1 MHARRGYLT
10 LHILCMFSS
19 SESGYQAAGAADGFP
34 KGLLLLLSMA
44 MFGEGRMDEE
54 GLAEVSHLNCS
65 HKTQELYTERCFD
78 ILNGFE
84 LTFTRCL
91 NCHKIV
97 GLDAKKFEN
106 R

>member
-1 MHARRGYLT
+1 
-10 LHILCMFSS
+10 
-19 SESGYQAAGAADGFP
+19 
-34 KGLLLLLSMA
+34 
-44 MFGEGRMDEE
+44 MDEE
-54 GLAEVSHLNCS
+54 RLVNVNQLNCN
-65 HKTQELYTERCFD
+65 HAEKELYTERCFD

-97 GLDAKKFEN
+97 SLAAKKFED